1 MPNLRFLNNGEIKTN
16 HKGRNMK
23 DLVETLWFLD
33 LPRLGEIFQ
42 LSFRQFE
49 VFRECFLLKDKR
61 SMSEFLSTLIVC
73 ESDFTPNFA
82 SDNKLV
88 FYMEYFYIFTSWWF
102 FVAQECLTSR
112 FQWTRIVCTSFN
124 DCKLTSYCFTS
135 ASVAMNWRSALI
147 APWSTLTANS
157 CINTF
162 RYSNWNQHY
171 FIFKNPP
178 LSCFIVKWY
187 A

>member
-1 MPNLRFLNNGEIKTN
+1 MNRLSCLLARMRDGSEGENIQIVPKTKKYTFGMPNLRFLNNGEIKTN

-88 FYMEYFYIFTSWWF
+88 FYMEYFYIFTSW
-102 FVAQECLTSR
+102 
-112 FQWTRIVCTSFN
+112 
-124 DCKLTSYCFTS
+124 
-135 ASVAMNWRSALI
+135 
-147 APWSTLTANS
+147 
-157 CINTF
+157 
-162 RYSNWNQHY
+162 
-171 FIFKNPP
+171 
-178 LSCFIVKWY
+178 
-187 A
+187 